1 MTANN
6 TLPGDIRQ
14 ISYVVRDLD
23 ATIERWLELG
33 IGPWYV
39 IRSFRQRG
47 GQYRGQAGEPLISIA
62 LANSGELQIELVQ
75 QEDDTPSCYT
85 EFLDAGHEG
94 FHHVSFWADDFDAA
108 SAAADGSWEL
118 VQSGDAR
125 SGYYDTGGVTS
136 TIVEISEM
144 TDRFRWLSDTI
155 REAAREWDGHT
166 DPIRSVPPR
175 PGWAGTASPQ
185 GGPGAGASNP

>member
-6 TLPGDIRQ
+6 VLPGSIRQ

-23 ATIERWLELG
+23 ATIERWIAHG

-47 GQYRGQAGEPLISIA
+47 GCFRGQPAEPLISIA
-62 LANSGELQIELVQ
+62 MANSGELQIELVQ
-75 QEDDTPSCYT
+75 QVDDTPSCYT
-85 EFLDAGHEG
+85 EFLDSGREG
-94 FHHVSFWADDFDAA
+94 FHHISFWADDFDAA
-108 SAAADGSWEL
+108 WAAAAEQPWEL

-136 TIVEISEM
+136 TIVEVSEM
-144 TDRFRWLSDTI
+144 TERFRWLSDTI
-155 REAAREWDGHT
+155 REAAVGWDGHT
-166 DPIRSVPPR
+166 DPIRAIPPR
-175 PGWAGTASPQ
+175 PGWSEGS
-185 GGPGAGASNP
+185 G